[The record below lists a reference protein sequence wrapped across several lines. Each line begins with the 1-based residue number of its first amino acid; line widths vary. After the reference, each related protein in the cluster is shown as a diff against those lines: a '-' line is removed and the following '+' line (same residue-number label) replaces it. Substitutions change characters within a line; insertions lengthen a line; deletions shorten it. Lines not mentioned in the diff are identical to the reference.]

1 MSKCQIG
8 GNLMTWLIYFSNVLI
23 IGADKSEGEEN
34 EDDSGNSSIED
45 EQVEEQSE
53 VQSNIIY

>member
-1 MSKCQIG
+1 M
-8 GNLMTWLIYFSNVLI
+8 LI

-45 EQVEEQSE
+45 EHVEDEFE
-53 VQSNIIY
+53 VQSFIIH